1 MEKQVV
7 TFTATHTL
15 LQTTTRQVTQTITVE
30 RTTTVSSL
38 STVVETRN
46 VSYEVEVTKPETIMM
61 VSVPLIVAAVALT
74 SYLTRTRARRM

>member
-1 MEKQVV
+1 M